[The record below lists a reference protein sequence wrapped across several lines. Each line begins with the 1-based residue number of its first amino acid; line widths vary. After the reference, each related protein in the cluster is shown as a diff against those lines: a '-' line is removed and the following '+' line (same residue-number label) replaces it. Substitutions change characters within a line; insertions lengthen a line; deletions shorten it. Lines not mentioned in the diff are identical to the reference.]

1 MDNNKANLINP
12 DTDVWLGFLAMF
24 MNYTIKDNSWEEFTS
39 CVTGY
44 DGNKPIFDDQKVKQI
59 LERRGK
65 EFRPYFEEMKKVAN
79 YEKGSN

>member
-1 MDNNKANLINP
+1 MDNDKVNLINP
-12 DTDVWLGFLAMF
+12 DTDVWLGFLAIF
-24 MNYTIKDNSWEEFTS
+24 MNYTVKDDSWEELEQ

-44 DGNKPIFDDQKVKQI
+44 DGETPIFDDNKVKQV

-65 EFRPYFEEMKKVAN
+65 QFRPYFEEMKKVAS